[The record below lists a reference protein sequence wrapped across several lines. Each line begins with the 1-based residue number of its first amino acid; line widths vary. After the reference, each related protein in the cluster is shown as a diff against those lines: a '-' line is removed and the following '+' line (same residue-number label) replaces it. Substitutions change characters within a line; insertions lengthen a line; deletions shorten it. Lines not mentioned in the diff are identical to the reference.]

1 MKILYIGNE
10 RRSAQAVAT
19 ALRSIAPK
27 VTLLWAQSLDHCARC
42 VDENPDLAALVI
54 GAPVHPGTWPSS
66 LKDLRSLE
74 IRPAIVIVVPE
85 GTRTQFESLGP
96 LPDGYVTEGQT
107 FMRDL
112 PLAITRAVT
121 RVRGSHPAALAPR
134 NDAEPEPLLQV
145 TLAGIEDDSLVN
157 LERTARVDPE

>member
-1 MKILYIGNE
+1 MKILYIGNQ

-19 ALRSIAPK
+19 ALRSLAPK
-27 VTLLWAQSLDHCARC
+27 VTLLWAQSLDDCARY
-42 VDENPDLAALVI
+42 VDENRDLAALVI
-54 GAPVHPGTWPSS
+54 GAQVRPGTWPSS

-96 LPDGYVTEGQT
+96 LPDGYVTDGQT

-112 PLAITRAVT
+112 PLAITRAVS
-121 RVRGSHPAALAPR
+121 RVRGPQPASLAPSNDAAPAAF
-134 NDAEPEPLLQV
+134 
-145 TLAGIEDDSLVN
+145 AGHTRGD
-157 LERTARVDPE
+157 